1 MIMKRMLAMGATLLL
16 CACGHSV
23 RTPASLGGLVVPGT
37 APWLQIAAGPD
48 KVDVRGLD
56 QSLTLEPDPTLSV
69 ALQSQLGQALQPDY
83 FADLIISCD
92 SIETGMRVNQKKAPG
107 AVAMD
112 LSIRC
117 TINASGQE
125 TSHTYQVKPST
136 AVADGAGDTAY
147 AQALPTLLAAGAKDL
162 ASQLD
167 VGIKAT
173 AKRR

>member
-1 MIMKRMLAMGATLLL
+1 MIMKRALVIGATLLL

-23 RTPASLGGLVVPGT
+23 RTQASLGRLVVPGT
-37 APWLQIAAGPD
+37 APWLQVAAGPD

-56 QSLTLEPDPTLSV
+56 QSLTLEPDPTLSA

-92 SIETGMRVNQKKAPG
+92 SLATEMRVNQKKAPG

-112 LSIRC
+112 LSIHC
-117 TINASGQE
+117 TINADGREASQ
-125 TSHTYQVKPST
+125 TYQVKPSA
-136 AVADGAGDTAY
+136 AVGDAAGDTAY

-162 ASQLD
+162 ATQLD
-167 VGIKAT
+167 VGIKAIL
-173 AKRR
+173 KHR